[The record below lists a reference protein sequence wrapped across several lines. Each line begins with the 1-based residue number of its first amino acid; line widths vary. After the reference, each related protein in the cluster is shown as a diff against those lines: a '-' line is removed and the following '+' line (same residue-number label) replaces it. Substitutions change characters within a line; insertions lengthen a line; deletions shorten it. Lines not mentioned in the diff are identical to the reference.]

1 MNNRACISF
10 VLAYLAVV
18 SGATRDEP
26 TDELAA
32 FMHRVNASINGE
44 ALAPAPAP
52 APQPALPQ
60 PVLRQNREYS
70 YHTVDESEPPPA
82 AWHRADSPYSVR
94 TFLKMTKEDMRNQK
108 RLKLFYVATTGVCA
122 VAFCLVYKL
131 LVRLRV
137 KRS

>member
-1 MNNRACISF
+1 MNKRTCISF

-32 FMHRVNASINGE
+32 FIHSVNASINGE
-44 ALAPAPAP
+44 APAP
-52 APQPALPQ
+52 APQPLPHT
-60 PVLRQNREYS
+60 VLRQNREYS